1 MPIYDIYENLVLK
14 KRTKVTKANWEI
26 SLKNHG
32 NEVQFVCTLSE
43 FKEVMPNTQKNIW
56 KCC

>member
-1 MPIYDIYENLVLK
+1 MIFMRIQFKK

-32 NEVQFVCTLSE
+32 NEVQFVCTFSE